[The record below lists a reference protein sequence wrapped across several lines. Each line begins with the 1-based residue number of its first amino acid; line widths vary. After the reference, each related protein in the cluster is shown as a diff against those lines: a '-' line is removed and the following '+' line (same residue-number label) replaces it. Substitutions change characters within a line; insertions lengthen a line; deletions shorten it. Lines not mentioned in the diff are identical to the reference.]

1 MRTAERDDDLVRS
14 LSPCPCLPSLSTS
27 HASRR
32 LSARPGRE
40 TRLWASPLPNSSSL
54 LRRPRPTPPPPQVP
68 AGCTRFNARPSCRS
82 PNAGGRRLASEFG
95 HTTMHA
101 DVPSADRATER
112 ASPSPLSPSCMS
124 RSTCCS
130 ERSIRQR
137 PLWTAFP
144 LLLVFLLRGLF
155 DTGSGYLSICCASGQ
170 SVLRLIIVLSF
181 VSHLYDILDV
191 DPPPSGSRAL
201 QITNLGMT

>member
-1 MRTAERDDDLVRS
+1 MGLANAKL
-14 LSPCPCLPSLSTS
+14 LFSPP
-27 HASRR
+27 A
-32 LSARPGRE
+32 
-40 TRLWASPLPNSSSL
+40 
-54 LRRPRPTPPPPQVP
+54 RRPQPKPLVP

-82 PNAGGRRLASEFG
+82 PSAGGRSSPRFG
-95 HTTMHA
+95 VWTHDNA
-101 DVPSADRATER
+101 RGRPVGRPCDR

-155 DTGSGYLSICCASGQ
+155 DRASGYFSICCASGQ

-181 VSHLYDILDV
+181 VSHLYDILEV

>member
-1 MRTAERDDDLVRS
+1 MGLAIAKLLFSPAAAAAVTNAAAAGAGWMYAFQRPAIMTDSGRGRGGGGRS
-14 LSPCPCLPSLSTS
+14 GVWT
-27 HASRR
+27 HD
-32 LSARPGRE
+32 
-40 TRLWASPLPNSSSL
+40 
-54 LRRPRPTPPPPQVP
+54 
-68 AGCTRFNARPSCRS
+68 NARAP
-82 PNAGGRRLASEFG
+82 PVGR
-95 HTTMHA
+95 
-101 DVPSADRATER
+101 PCDRP
-112 ASPSPLSPSCMS
+112 SPSPLSPSCMS